1 MDESGASGDRL
12 RLEVRG
18 LGEATASVAA
28 VALADALGADGD
40 GANALGGDAHDHVV
54 AEAFLAGAE
63 NDRVPVLG
71 VPKMGAED
79 GAVLEVGRGRE
90 GSPLHRIAME
100 LAEEVDELGPVSAQG
115 GDVLAFADG
124 LGLEGDLAEA
134 AAFVPIEEQVAV
146 EPADGGGGFED
157 SIQAGATE
165 EGFAEG
171 GGDRFAG
178 LEFGFH
184 GVAIIPEL
192 ELIEGGTLGWR
203 GIVGE
208 VLGVD
213 IAAHPSAIVFV
224 ENGNLEGEDASVA
237 PLEGDAGA
245 ITGEE
250 LGLEAL
256 GALGIAPAAHGTWCC
271 EAGEKKKE
279 EKGSHGNIGGMVAG
293 SGPIV

>member
-1 MDESGASGDRL
+1 M
-12 RLEVRG
+12 EVRG
-18 LGEATASVAA
+18 LGEATVSVSA

-54 AEAFLAGAE
+54 SESFLAGAE

-71 VPKMGAED
+71 IPKMGAKD

-90 GSPLHRIAME
+90 GSPLDWIAME
-100 LAEEVDELGPVSAQG
+100 FAEEIDEFGPVSAQG

-124 LGLEGDLAEA
+124 LGLEGDFAEA
-134 AAFVPIEEQVAV
+134 AAFVPIEEQVTV

-178 LEFGFH
+178 LKLGFH
-184 GVAIIPEL
+184 GVAIIAEL
-192 ELIEGGTLGWR
+192 ELIEGGSLGWR
-203 GIVGE
+203 GIGGE

-213 IAAHPSAIVFV
+213 IAAHPSAIVIV
-224 ENGNLEGEDASVA
+224 ESGNLEGEDASVA
-237 PLEGDAGA
+237 TLEGDAGA
-245 ITGEE
+245 VTGEE
-250 LGLEAL
+250 LGLETL

-271 EAGEKKKE
+271 EGGEKKKE
-279 EKGSHGNIGGMVAG
+279 EKGSHGNVGGMVAG
-293 SGPIV
+293 SGPNV